1 MITKRFYD
9 VDEAIELAKECG
21 RTNNGGGLTKFRRAA
36 VEHFK
41 TDYRNRRGVV
51 VAGLDNAE
59 RVVPYIEI
67 DIDPDDERRP
77 VDLNLMV
84 GYKKGG
90 EWAVL
95 DRNESLG
102 YDYYISQAS
111 SLPERIE
118 KVKALQEQRRLE
130 NWEPEDETY

>member
-59 RVVPYIEI
+59 SCRHR
-67 DIDPDDERRP
+67 DRHRP
-77 VDLNLMV
+77 
-84 GYKKGG
+84 
-90 EWAVL
+90 
-95 DRNESLG
+95 R
-102 YDYYISQAS
+102 
-111 SLPERIE
+111 
-118 KVKALQEQRRLE
+118 
-130 NWEPEDETY
+130 